1 MKRTKLSALPVFVLV
16 ALVLFSG
23 SCRESDSISTKRA
36 QLIANENMELKNQAK
51 SLKQEINKQK
61 KLLAKCE
68 KEKLNIQAEAG
79 EMHMPLFEAISEMG
93 RELEDKKAE
102 NKELKE
108 KIAELEAKLAQK
120 TE

>member
-1 MKRTKLSALPVFVLV
+1 MKRTKLPSLSVFVLV

-23 SCRESDSISTKRA
+23 SCRESGSISTKRA
-36 QLIANENMELKNQAK
+36 QLIANKNMELKKQVQ

-61 KLLAKCE
+61 ELLAKCE
-68 KEKLNIQAEAG
+68 KEKLNIQAKAV
-79 EMHMPLFEAISEMG
+79 EMNEPILDAISKIG

-102 NKELKE
+102 NEELKE
-108 KIAELEAKLAQK
+108 KIAELETKLAQK